1 MIIFWS
7 FVYQNKDDLFTHF
20 AVKILKCP
28 WNGGVLMK
36 RGLFISLILVIM
48 LLLAGLVSMLYSANA
63 VGESVAQGEV
73 VQQTNAAMV
82 VEDDTQGYST
92 PQARTREEFLANEFG
107 NLLLKATLA
116 VWLGSII
123 IVFIFIVA
131 IVVCTI
137 LAIHM
142 VRKHWKNKSE

>member
-1 MIIFWS
+1 
-7 FVYQNKDDLFTHF
+7 
-20 AVKILKCP
+20 
-28 WNGGVLMK
+28 MK

-131 IVVCTI
+131 IVICTI